1 MRAFVGIL
9 VALVVGATVVAV
21 PAIAASKVITVK
33 MSGKQESPKGDPDG
47 SGTAKITL
55 NSTKGR
61 VCFELTWAKIG
72 TPVAAHIHKGP
83 KGKAGN
89 VVVPLFGNPPAKHK
103 GCVSAKK
110 SLVAAIL
117 KSPAAYYVNVHTK
130 AYPAGALRGQL

>member
-1 MRAFVGIL
+1 MRKFVVIL
-9 VALVVGATVVAV
+9 VALVLGAIVVTG
-21 PAIAASKVITVK
+21 PAIAATKVITVK

-55 NSTKGR
+55 NSTKGS
-61 VCFELTWAKIG
+61 VCFELTWSKIG
-72 TPVAAHIHKGP
+72 NPAAAHIHMGP

-89 VVVPLFGNPPAKHK
+89 VVIPLFGNPPAKHK

-117 KSPAAYYVNVHTK
+117 KSPGAYYVNVHTAK
-130 AYPAGALRGQL
+130 YPAGALRGQL